1 MAWFNFGKKDT
12 GMNAKASVQKPVETV
27 DAMRQRAKYR
37 LIGAVV
43 LVLAGVV
50 GFPMLFDS
58 QPRPVAV
65 DMPIEIP
72 DKAKVRPLGA
82 APVPSAPAPAAKVDD
97 SASLSGKEE
106 IVTPTKSEA
115 KAQDKKPAAQTNN
128 AQTASKA
135 IAAGAAAAAAGA
147 VAAGA
152 LKSAPDDKAKN
163 TAADKATDDAAK
175 TAAAD
180 KAVADKASADKLAAD
195 KARKQADEDKAK
207 KLKAQAAEKA
217 AADKTAEASRAKA
230 LLDGAAT
237 PSKPATPAAATTAAA
252 TTPAAAGD
260 TRYIVQFGAFS
271 DADKAQE
278 ARRKVEKV
286 GLKTYSQ
293 IAKTPDGERIRVRV
307 GPFTNKDEAD
317 KAAAKIKALD
327 LPASILT
334 L

>member
-1 MAWFNFGKKDT
+1 MAWFNFGNNDS
-12 GMNAKASVQKPVETV
+12 GMRTKASVQKPVETV

-50 GFPMLFDS
+50 GFPLLFDS

-65 DMPIEIP
+65 DIPIEIP
-72 DKAKVRPLGA
+72 DKTKVRPLGA
-82 APVPSAPAPAAKVDD
+82 PPATSAPSAPAVAAKVDD

-106 IVTPTKSEA
+106 IVSTSKSDTKTG
-115 KAQDKKPAAQTNN
+115 DKKPPAQLNS
-128 AQTASKA
+128 AQTASKSVAESAA
-135 IAAGAAAAAAGA
+135 IA
-147 VAAGA
+147 AAGA
-152 LKSAPDDKAKN
+152 LKNTDKASNDTAKAAVASDK
-163 TAADKATDDAAK
+163 TAADKV
-175 TAAAD
+175 AAD
-180 KAVADKASADKLAAD
+180 KMAAD
-195 KARKQADEDKAK
+195 KARKLAEEDKAK
-207 KLKAQAAEKA
+207 KLKAQVTEKA
-217 AADKTAEASRAKA
+217 AADKVAEASRAKA
-230 LLDGAAT
+230 LLDGAAS
-237 PSKPATPAAATTAAA
+237 PSKPATAAAVAAAATA
-252 TTPAAAGD
+252 PAAAGE

-278 ARRKVEKV
+278 ARRKVEKA

-293 IAKTPDGERIRVRV
+293 VAKTADGERIRVRV
-307 GPFTNKDEAD
+307 GPFTNRDEAD

>member
-1 MAWFNFGKKDT
+1 MAWFNFGKKDN
-12 GMNAKASVQKPVETV
+12 GMNAKASVQRPVETV

-65 DMPIEIP
+65 DIPIEIP
-72 DKAKVRPLGA
+72 DKAKVRPLGSPPPSVA
-82 APVPSAPAPAAKVDD
+82 AVPSAPAAAAKVDD

-106 IVTPTKSEA
+106 IVGTSKSEA
-115 KAQDKKPAAQTNN
+115 KSADKKPSAQLNS
-128 AQTASKA
+128 APAASKSVA
-135 IAAGAAAAAAGA
+135 DGAAALKNTDKANDAAAK
-147 VAAGA
+147 V
-152 LKSAPDDKAKN
+152 
-163 TAADKATDDAAK
+163 AADKAAADK
-175 TAAAD
+175 VAAD
-180 KAVADKASADKLAAD
+180 KAATD
-195 KARKQADEDKAK
+195 KARKLAEEDKAK
-207 KLKAQAAEKA
+207 KLKAQIAEKT
-217 AADKTAEASRAKA
+217 AADKVAEASRAKA
-230 LLDGAAT
+230 LLDGSAA
-237 PSKPATPAAATTAAA
+237 PSKPAVVATAPTAATGDAAA
-252 TTPAAAGD
+252 
-260 TRYIVQFGAFS
+260 RYIVQFGAFS

-293 IAKTPDGERIRVRV
+293 VAKTADGDRIRVRV

>member
-1 MAWFNFGKKDT
+1 MAWFNFGKKDS
-12 GMNAKASVQKPVETV
+12 GMGTKASVQKPVETV

-58 QPRPVAV
+58 QPRPVVV

-82 APVPSAPAPAAKVDD
+82 APAPSAPVVAAKVDD

-106 IVTPTKSEA
+106 IVSSSKPDA
-115 KAQDKKPAAQTNN
+115 KAADKKPAAPSNN
-128 AQTASKA
+128 AQTASKT
-135 IAAGAAAAAAGA
+135 IAAGAAVAAAGA

-152 LKSAPDDKAKN
+152 LKDTDKA
-163 TAADKATDDAAK
+163 AADAAK
-175 TAAAD
+175 AAAALE
-180 KAVADKASADKLAAD
+180 KSATEKVAAEKVAAE
-195 KARKQADEDKAK
+195 KARKLAEEDKAK
-207 KLKAQAAEKA
+207 KLKAQIAEKT
-217 AADKTAEASRAKA
+217 AADKVAEASRAKA
-230 LLDGAAT
+230 LLDGAGA
-237 PSKPATPAAATTAAA
+237 PSKPAVAAT
-252 TTPAAAGD
+252 AGD
-260 TRYIVQFGAFS
+260 AATRYIVQFGAFS

-278 ARRKVEKV
+278 ARRKVEKA

-293 IAKTPDGERIRVRV
+293 VAKTADGDRIRVRV

-317 KAAAKIKALD
+317 KAAAKIKALA

>member
-1 MAWFNFGKKDT
+1 MAWFNFGNKDG
-12 GMNAKASVQKPVETV
+12 GMRTKASVQKPVETV

-65 DMPIEIP
+65 DIPIEIP

-82 APVPSAPAPAAKVDD
+82 PPPAVTSAPAVPAKVDD

-106 IVTPTKSEA
+106 IVSTSKADTKTG
-115 KAQDKKPAAQTNN
+115 DKKPSAQLNS
-128 AQTASKA
+128 AQAASKSVAESAA
-135 IAAGAAAAAAGA
+135 IA
-147 VAAGA
+147 AAGA
-152 LKSAPDDKAKN
+152 LKSTDKASN
-163 TAADKATDDAAK
+163 DAAK
-175 TAAAD
+175 AAAASDKAAAD
-180 KAVADKASADKLAAD
+180 KVAADKMAAD
-195 KARKQADEDKAK
+195 KARKLAEEDKAK
-207 KLKAQAAEKA
+207 KLKAQVAEKV
-217 AADKTAEASRAKA
+217 AADKVAEASRAKA
-230 LLDGAAT
+230 LLDGAAS
-237 PSKPATPAAATTAAA
+237 PSKPATAATVTPAATA
-252 TTPAAAGD
+252 PAAAGE

-293 IAKTPDGERIRVRV
+293 VAKTADGDRIRVRV

>member
-1 MAWFNFGKKDT
+1 MAWFNFGKKDI
-12 GMNAKASVQKPVETV
+12 GMGTKASVQKPVETV

-65 DMPIEIP
+65 DIPIEIP

-82 APVPSAPAPAAKVDD
+82 PSVTSAPSAPAVAAKVDD

-106 IVTPTKSEA
+106 IVSTSKPDAKSA
-115 KAQDKKPAAQTNN
+115 DKKPAASPNN
-128 AQTASKA
+128 AQAASKA
-135 IAAGAAAAAAGA
+135 VAAGAAVAAAGA

-152 LKSAPDDKAKN
+152 LKNTDKAAED
-163 TAADKATDDAAK
+163 AAKAAAAGDKATADK
-175 TAAAD
+175 GAAD
-180 KAVADKASADKLAAD
+180 KAVADKVAAD
-195 KARKQADEDKAK
+195 KARKLAEEDKAK
-207 KLKAQAAEKA
+207 KLKAQIAEKA
-217 AADKTAEASRAKA
+217 AADKVAEASRAKA
-230 LLDGAAT
+230 LLDDTGA
-237 PSKPATPAAATTAAA
+237 PLKPAPTAAVAAATA
-252 TTPAAAGD
+252 PAADGA

-293 IAKTPDGERIRVRV
+293 IAKTPDGDRIRVRV

-317 KAAAKIKALD
+317 KAAAKIKSLD

>member
-1 MAWFNFGKKDT
+1 MAWFNFGKKDN
-12 GMNAKASVQKPVETV
+12 GMGTKASVQKAVETV

-50 GFPMLFDS
+50 GFPILFDS

-82 APVPSAPAPAAKVDD
+82 APTPSAPSAPSAPAVAAKVDD
-97 SASLSGKEE
+97 NASLSGKEE
-106 IVTPTKSEA
+106 IVTSSKPDA
-115 KAQDKKPAAQTNN
+115 KAADKKPVAQSNN
-128 AQTASKA
+128 AQAASKA
-135 IAAGAAAAAAGA
+135 IAAGAAVAAAGA

-152 LKSAPDDKAKN
+152 VKIAGEDKAK
-163 TAADKATDDAAK
+163 AADKSADDAAK
-175 TAAAD
+175 A
-180 KAVADKASADKLAAD
+180 AAD
-195 KARKQADEDKAK
+195 KARKLAEEDKAK
-207 KLKAQAAEKA
+207 KLKAQVAEKA
-217 AADKTAEASRAKA
+217 AADKVAEASRAKA
-230 LLDGAAT
+230 LLNGASP
-237 PSKPATPAAATTAAA
+237 PSKPAS
-252 TTPAAAGD
+252 AAGE

-271 DADKAQE
+271 DAGKAQE
-278 ARRKVEKV
+278 ARRKVEKA

-293 IAKTPDGERIRVRV
+293 VAKTADGERIRVRV
-307 GPFTNKDEAD
+307 GPFSNKSEAD

>member
-1 MAWFNFGKKDT
+1 MAWFNFGKKDN

-27 DAMRQRAKYR
+27 DVMRQRAKYR

-72 DKAKVRPLGA
+72 DKAKSRPLGA
-82 APVPSAPAPAAKVDD
+82 APATSAPAVAAKVDD
-97 SASLSGKEE
+97 SASLTGKEE
-106 IVTPTKSEA
+106 IVSSSKPDTKTA
-115 KAQDKKPAAQTNN
+115 DKKPAASSNS
-128 AQTASKA
+128 AQPASKA
-135 IAAGAAAAAAGA
+135 IAAGAAVAAAGA

-152 LKSAPDDKAKN
+152 LKNTDKVA
-163 TAADKATDDAAK
+163 DDAAK
-175 TAAAD
+175 AAAAGDKAAAD
-180 KAVADKASADKLAAD
+180 KVAAD
-195 KARKQADEDKAK
+195 KARKLAEEDKAK
-207 KLKAQAAEKA
+207 KIKAQIAEKA
-217 AADKTAEASRAKA
+217 AADKVAEASRAKA
-230 LLDGAAT
+230 LLDGAGA
-237 PSKPATPAAATTAAA
+237 PSKPAAAAATGAAA
-252 TTPAAAGD
+252 TAAPAAAGE

-293 IAKTPDGERIRVRV
+293 VAKTADGDRIRVRV

>member
-1 MAWFNFGKKDT
+1 MAWFNFGKKDS
-12 GMNAKASVQKPVETV
+12 GMGTKASVQKPVETV

-50 GFPMLFDS
+50 GFPILFDS

-65 DMPIEIP
+65 DIPIEIP
-72 DKAKVRPLGA
+72 DKTKVRPLGA
-82 APVPSAPAPAAKVDD
+82 PPATSVPTAPAVAAKVDD

-106 IVTPTKSEA
+106 IVSTSKPA
-115 KAQDKKPAAQTNN
+115 NKAVDKKPATASNN
-128 AQTASKA
+128 AQDASKA
-135 IAAGAAAAAAGA
+135 IAAGAAVATAAA

-152 LKSAPDDKAKN
+152 LKNTDK
-163 TAADKATDDAAK
+163 TADDAAK
-175 TAAAD
+175 AAAASDKAAAD
-180 KAVADKASADKLAAD
+180 KVASD
-195 KARKQADEDKAK
+195 KARKLAEEDKAK
-207 KLKAQAAEKA
+207 KLKAQIAEKA
-217 AADKTAEASRAKA
+217 AADKVAEASRAKA
-230 LLDGAAT
+230 LLDGGAS
-237 PSKPATPAAATTAAA
+237 PSKPAAVATAGAAA
-252 TTPAAAGD
+252 TTPAAAAAAGD
-260 TRYIVQFGAFS
+260 AATRYIVQFGAFS

-278 ARRKVEKV
+278 ARRKVEKA
-286 GLKTYSQ
+286 GIKTYSQ
-293 IAKTPDGERIRVRV
+293 VAKTPDGERIRVRV